1 MNSACSET
9 YSPSEV
15 NPIEVAFAKVK
26 TLLRRAAAGNREA
39 LVETMGAALEA
50 ITAQRAY
57 GLSGHCGYSGPIQPL

>member
-9 YSPSEV
+9 YSPLEV

-26 TLLRRAAAGNREA
+26 TLRRAAAGNREA

-50 ITAQRAY
+50 ITAQGAY
-57 GLSGHCGYSGPIQPL
+57 GFSSHCGYSAPVQPL